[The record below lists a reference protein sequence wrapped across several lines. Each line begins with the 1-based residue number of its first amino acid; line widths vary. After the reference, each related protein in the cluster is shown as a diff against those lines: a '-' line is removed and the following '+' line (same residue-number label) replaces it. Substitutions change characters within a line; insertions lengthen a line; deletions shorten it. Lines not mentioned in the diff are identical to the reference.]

1 MNRPSNYCGHC
12 GNRTQTIWLQIS
24 RPAVGIRPIKNETFY
39 DFYLWFVPHNLV
51 CGHTEQGSEQSTL
64 SHLFLF
70 GWVATPMKSKFLSS
84 VQVGLLSFY
93 FSTRGGTWTLKGFSQ
108 RCLRPPCLPIST
120 PEHDY
125 YFIPQIWQI
134 PNINKITIIDTTPI
148 TETVLV
154 YMTWSFLFPCHSLRF
169 HSSILQ
175 FI

>member
-1 MNRPSNYCGHC
+1 MRIELILWMYKIHSL
-12 GNRTQTIWLQIS
+12 TINWT
-24 RPAVGIRPIKNETFY
+24 PNKKIKRFY
-39 DFYLWFVPHNLV
+39 GFYWWFVPHHLLR
-51 CGHTEQGSEQSTL
+51 GHVEQGPKQSTL

-108 RCLRPPCLPIST
+108 RCLRPSCLPIST
-120 PEHDY
+120 PERDY
-125 YFIPQIWQI
+125 NFIPQSWQI
-134 PNINKITIIDTTPI
+134 PNINKITIIDITPI
-148 TETVLV
+148 IETVLV